1 MLHIAAFALVNCMAI
16 FVKESD
22 IYDLDNGGLS
32 LFRFHGSLPYIP
44 DIHYFDSHCS
54 MHPSPGGVH

>member
-1 MLHIAAFALVNCMAI
+1 VLHIAAFALVNCMAI

-32 LFRFHGSLPYIP
+32 LFRFHYPNNY

>member
-1 MLHIAAFALVNCMAI
+1 VLHIAAFALVNCMAI

-32 LFRFHGSLPYIP
+32 LFRFHGSLP
-44 DIHYFDSHCS
+44 
-54 MHPSPGGVH
+54 